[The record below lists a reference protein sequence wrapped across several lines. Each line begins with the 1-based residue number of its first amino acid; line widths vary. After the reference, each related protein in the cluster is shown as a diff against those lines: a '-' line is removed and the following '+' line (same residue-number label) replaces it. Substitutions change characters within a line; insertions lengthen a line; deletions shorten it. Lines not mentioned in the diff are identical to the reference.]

1 MKCDRAHGL
10 LSAALDGELEP
21 AETEALDRHLAAC
34 PACAAE
40 RDRLAAVRTAFRAL
54 TPAPPPRD
62 LARAVMER
70 IRAGEAGEPARPA
83 APLPAVALRRW
94 RVARLAAAFA
104 LLIAGLGAAWLARAP
119 ETPASPAAVPAPVAV
134 TASHDLG
141 ADAGCEADG
150 DCLHLAPCDS
160 PMECG
165 GGEPCSNPGECGG
178 TLE

>member
-1 MKCDRAHGL
+1 MKCDRARGL

-21 AETEALDRHLAAC
+21 AESEALDRHLAGC

-40 RDRLAAVRTAFRAL
+40 RDRLSAVRTAFRAL
-54 TPAPPPRD
+54 TPAAPPCD
-62 LARAVMER
+62 LAGAVMER
-70 IRAGEAGEPARPA
+70 IRAGEAGEPGRPA
-83 APLPAVALRRW
+83 PAPVPASLRR
-94 RVARLAAAFA
+94 RAARLAAALA
-104 LLIAGLGAAWLARAP
+104 LLTAGLGAAWLARVP
-119 ETPASPAAVPAPVAV
+119 EAPASPATAPARVAV

-150 DCLHLAPCDS
+150 DCLHLSPCDS

-178 TLE
+178 TVD

>member
-1 MKCDRAHGL
+1 MKCDRARGL

-21 AETEALDRHLAAC
+21 AESEALDRHLAAC

-40 RDRLAAVRTAFRAL
+40 RGRLAAVRTAFRTL
-54 TPAPPPRD
+54 TPAAPPRD
-62 LARAVMER
+62 LAGAVMER
-70 IRAGEAGEPARPA
+70 IRAGEAGEPGRPA
-83 APLPAVALRRW
+83 PVPVPTTVRR
-94 RVARLAAAFA
+94 RRAARLAAALA
-104 LLIAGLGAAWLARAP
+104 LLTAGLGAAWLARAP
-119 ETPASPAAVPAPVAV
+119 EVPAAPAAASRVAV
-134 TASHDLG
+134 TASRDLG

-178 TLE
+178 TVD